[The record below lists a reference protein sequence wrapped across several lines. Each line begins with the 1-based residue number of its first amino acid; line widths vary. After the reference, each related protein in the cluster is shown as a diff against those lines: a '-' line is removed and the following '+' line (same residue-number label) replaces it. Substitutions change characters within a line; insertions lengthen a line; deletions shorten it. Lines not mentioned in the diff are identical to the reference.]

1 MCTPSIL
8 SELNHQYLSK
18 GSFPLMSTQTIHLWE
33 CLIASV
39 ENNCAG
45 FVAGIT
51 TRSGYEGSF
60 SPTIPFGRNEF
71 DTGFAAPQMFLG
83 YMNRYLCKD
92 FGIAA
97 KEPWQAFI
105 QRLRNVMVKERFLAE
120 SDIHLIKSPYTEMGG
135 GLNASEVSIIP
146 DSALGKPFGSVPDQQ
161 VIANKAECWKVVKK
175 RNYVSATGQLM
186 AKSHYVLAHLLNH
199 NLNGPGDN
207 ELNVVPFWAKANTDM
222 SRQIEELVK
231 ALVLHGVTV
240 TYTIVCGDPMK
251 LDAGY
256 KFWNESTQIS
266 GISEE
271 EKEILQWELE
281 LPQDLKFSATA
292 TDGLGNTVNVVPP
305 NTPIPNFVPRTVPVI
320 R

>member
-8 SELNHQYLSK
+8 SELNTQYLSK
-18 GSFPLMSTQTIHLWE
+18 GSFPLMTTQTTHLWE

-39 ENNCAG
+39 ENDCAG
-45 FVAGIT
+45 FVASIP
-51 TRSGYEGSF
+51 TRAGYDDNF

-71 DTGFAAPQMFLG
+71 ATGFAAPRMFLG
-83 YMNRYLCKD
+83 YMNQYLCKN
-92 FGIAA
+92 FGIAE
-97 KEPWQAFI
+97 KEPWQDFI
-105 QRLRNVMVKERFLAE
+105 QRLRRVMVKERFLQE

-135 GLNASEVSIIP
+135 GLNQSAVSIIP
-146 DSALGKPFGSVPDQQ
+146 DPALRTPFGSAPKQQ
-161 VIANKAECWKVVKK
+161 VIADKAECWKVVKK
-175 RNYVSATGQLM
+175 RNYVSTTGQLM

-199 NLNGPGDN
+199 HLNGPGDN
-207 ELNVVPFWAKANTDM
+207 ELNLVPFWAGANTDM
-222 SRQIEELVK
+222 SKKVEELVK
-231 ALVLHGVTV
+231 PLVLRGVTV

-256 KFWNESTQIS
+256 KLWNESTQIS
-266 GISEE
+266 GITGEQ
-271 EKEILQWELE
+271 KEILQWELE

-292 TDGLGNTVNVVPP
+292 TDGTGTTINVVAP